1 MKISYAL
8 IAACLSLQACNDPA
22 PTAAFDTRA
31 DFYVDEYNVGAV
43 TPPAAKAASIEEQY
57 AIYWIDT
64 TGADRTAAV
73 SPAIEPTD
81 DYAIDWSIDT
91 DDHTATVISP
101 ASKPSEDKSV
111 TTGTEFYLDDD
122 GFSLM
127 LPAPIDL
134 HAIQATDWW

>member
-22 PTAAFDTRA
+22 PTGSFDTSA
-31 DFYVDEYNVGAV
+31 DFYIDEYNVGVV
-43 TPPAAKAASIEEQY
+43 TPPAATATSIEEEY
-57 AIYWIDT
+57 AMYWIDT
-64 TGADRTAAV
+64 TRDDHTAAV
-73 SPAIEPTD
+73 SPAIEPID

-91 DDHTATVISP
+91 DDHTAAVTSP

-111 TTGTEFYLDDD
+111 TPGAEFYLDDE
-122 GFSLM
+122 GFALT

-134 HAIQATDWW
+134 HAIQAKDWW